1 MLDNAVNAIA
11 KLKNLKA
18 IHNLFVFTI
27 CMSSA
32 VNAIAKLKNL
42 KAIHNLAGQVFRWM
56 KSKSS
61 NCGKALHCHHHS
73 ACGDN
78 GDVRK

>member
-1 MLDNAVNAIA
+1 MDYVN
-11 KLKNLKA
+11 N
-18 IHNLFVFTI
+18 
-27 CMSSA
+27 A

-61 NCGKALHCHHHS
+61 NCGKALHSHHHS

-78 GDVRK
+78 GDVCK